1 MNKQPNSENS
11 NILRLS
17 NWEQDNKNVHLNFEV
32 ENLSLLSN
40 SAIKLK
46 VAKSSMNLTINLS
59 ENNKGELAN
68 IDRLFKIEKL
78 YKKIIPADTTSIRK
92 GNFLTIVLTKR
103 DAVDWPQ
110 LERLAKVSQM
120 SPEIKQITDE
130 SCLDRQSNFFKIL
143 LN

>member
-1 MNKQPNSENS
+1 
-11 NILRLS
+11 
-17 NWEQDNKNVHLNFEV
+17 
-32 ENLSLLSN
+32 
-40 SAIKLK
+40 
-46 VAKSSMNLTINLS
+46 MNLTINLS